1 MLADL
6 LKVQIDMANASAE
19 LAMAM
24 SGGRMLRHVAPH
36 PDRKVPVI
44 TLPGLMMSEASFEPM
59 NRFLRQ
65 QGFHARQ
72 WGLGRNRGLRGVDW
86 QDSLSRIR
94 RHLTDQIKRLS
105 DESSAAVSLVG
116 HSMGGIYARELAQMM
131 EGEIDRVITL
141 GSPTLHPY
149 KADRHNRLTM
159 GVADVINQQRAAEL
173 VGRKGLLHWDPDH
186 PALPCVA
193 IYSPVDGLV
202 DEDNCALPDYI
213 VAQSRAESPR
223 ENVRVRRRDMGMT
236 VSPFVMLAVADRLVA
251 DRSDWHPFNP
261 DDYFPVYMRPAARM
275 FYPQR
280 RTLPES
286 RGLAPFV
293 RMKQ

>member
-24 SGGRMLRHVAPH
+24 LGGHMLRHVAPR
-36 PDRKVPVI
+36 PGRKVPVI
-44 TLPGLMMSEASFEPM
+44 TLPGLMMSEASLEPL

-72 WGLGRNRGLRGVDW
+72 WGLGRNRGLRGVGW

-94 RHLTDQIKRLS
+94 RHLADQVKQMS

-116 HSMGGIYARELAQMM
+116 HSMGGMYARELAQMM

-149 KADRHNRLTM
+149 KAHRHNRFTL
-159 GVADVINQQRAAEL
+159 GVADVINRQRAASL
-173 VGRKGLLHWDPDH
+173 GGRRGLLHWDPDH
-186 PALPCVA
+186 PALPCVV
-193 IYSPVDGLV
+193 IHSPFDGLV
-202 DEDNCALPDYI
+202 DEDNCAIPDYI
-213 VAQSRAESPR
+213 VAQSRPESPR
-223 ENVRVRRRDMGMT
+223 ENIRVLSSHIGMT
-236 VSPFVMLAVADRLVA
+236 FSPFVMLAVADRLVA
-251 DRSDWHPFNP
+251 DRNGWRAFNP
-261 DDYFPVYMRPAARM
+261 DDYFPVYTRPAARM

-280 RTLPES
+280 RTPQGK
-286 RGLAPFV
+286 GLAPFV
-293 RMKQ
+293 GTKQ